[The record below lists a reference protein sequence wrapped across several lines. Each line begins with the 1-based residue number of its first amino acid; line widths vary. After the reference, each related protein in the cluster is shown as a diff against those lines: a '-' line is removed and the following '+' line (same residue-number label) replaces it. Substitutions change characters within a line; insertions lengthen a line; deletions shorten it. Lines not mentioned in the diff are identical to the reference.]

1 VLGRSPLVVV
11 DIDVDVGKNRIFLC
25 VRGRV
30 DDAEAKSIADS
41 IIKEMGRLRPG
52 FDIVTDLSQ
61 AEPLGPEGVN
71 QFKRLLEA
79 HRARKAGRA
88 VRIVGRS
95 KDVALQFARTSKELQ
110 HEPYLCFSREEA
122 ERWLDGEEP

>member
-1 VLGRSPLVVV
+1 VIV

-25 VRGRV
+25 VQGRV

-41 IIKEMGRLRPG
+41 IIKEMERLRPG
-52 FDIVTDLSQ
+52 FDIVTDLTN

-79 HRARKAGRA
+79 HRAKKAGRA

-95 KDVALQFARTSKELQ
+95 AKVALQFARTSKELQ
-110 HEPYLCFSREEA
+110 HEPYLCFSRAEA
-122 ERWLDGEEP
+122 ERWLDGEEPEG

>member
-1 VLGRSPLVVV
+1 VVV
-11 DIDVDVGKNRIFLC
+11 DTEVDVGKNRLI
-25 VRGRV
+25 VRVEGRI
-30 DDAEAKSIADS
+30 DDEQAKSIADS
-41 IIKEMGRLRPG
+41 IIKAMERLRPG
-52 FDIVTDLSQ
+52 FDMVTDLSQ
-61 AEPLGPEGVN
+61 AEPLGPEGVA

-79 HRARKAGRA
+79 HRAKKAGRA

-95 KDVALQFARTSKELQ
+95 AKVALQFARTSKELQ

>member
-1 VLGRSPLVVV
+1 MVV

-30 DDAEAKSIADS
+30 DDTEAKSIADS
-41 IIKEMGRLRPG
+41 IIKEMDRLRPG
-52 FDIVTDLSQ
+52 FDIVTDLSR
-61 AEPLGPEGVN
+61 AEPLGPEGVS

-79 HRARKAGRA
+79 HRERKAGRT

-95 KDVALQFARTSKELQ
+95 AQVALQFARTSKELQ

-122 ERWLDGEEP
+122 ERWLDGEEPL